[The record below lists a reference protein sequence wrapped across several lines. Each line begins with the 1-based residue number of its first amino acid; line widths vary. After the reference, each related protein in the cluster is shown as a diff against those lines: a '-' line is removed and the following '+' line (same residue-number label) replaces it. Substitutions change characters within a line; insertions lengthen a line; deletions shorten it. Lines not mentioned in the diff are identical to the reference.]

1 MALAVAVPPAAA
13 QDVVG
18 RLDRTVIDWWGER
31 EGLPQS
37 WVVSIAQTPDGYLY
51 LSTLEGVVRFD
62 GVRFLPVRRP
72 DAGRPASNR
81 MGAMVLRRDGSLW
94 VASENAGIFRVEGTA
109 LVLEHA
115 ARSLRLPTALAED
128 AGGALWVVAEGGVHR
143 ISPQGSLEQLDVSE
157 RVPAGVGA
165 IAVTRAGAV
174 WVAAPEGLAR
184 RVEGRFEALPSERA
198 PRGAPVALHVTRDD
212 AVLVL
217 TAEGLF
223 RLEGERCLRLGAAP
237 PFTPLPGASIFEDRD
252 GALWVGAGRQGL
264 ARFHGGAWSLVPAR
278 RGLTGTHVRAL
289 LRDREGSLWI
299 GTEGRGL
306 ARMRD
311 TSFAVLGRAEGLRDP
326 FVWAHL
332 VDRAGTLWIG
342 SQDGT
347 LHSWAGDTLRVFG
360 REDGLPGGGVRA
372 LAQRRDG
379 TLLVGTLGY
388 GVWAR
393 RGPRFEPLRG
403 AEALRLAAV
412 RTMREDPW
420 DGALWIGTER
430 GLFRLGEGRLARAGE
445 GGLRKTVTSLLFDR
459 QRRLCV
465 GTTGEGLWWSA
476 DRGASF
482 SRIDDADGLPDRSV
496 RALHEDA
503 EGRLWVGTEGGG
515 LAVVRDGRV
524 AAAVSQREGL
534 FDNTVSVILDDGLG
548 WMWMSCNRGVFRA
561 RIADLVEVVEGR
573 RERVAS
579 EVFDEADGLIS
590 RECNGSSE
598 PAGLRHA
605 DGSLSFSTM
614 GGVAFVDPA
623 RLRAPVPAPPVV
635 VERLVHDGIDTPLGS
650 RVRLPPGRGNLEL
663 QFTAPTFLGAER
675 VRFRFRLA
683 PFDDWSE
690 PVARRSAYYT
700 NVPPGAYTFEVVAA
714 GRDGRWSAP
723 PAAVELELRPHLWQ
737 TWAFRGGLAVA
748 AAAAAFAAYRRRVGR
763 LERDR
768 RTLAA
773 LVAERTGALA
783 EANAELARLAAT
795 DPGTGLPNRRRL
807 EEFLGEEWRRAQR
820 LRQPLGVLMV
830 DVDHFKAF
838 NDLYGHQRGDEV
850 LVRVAG
856 VLRESVRRA
865 GELAARYG
873 GEEFAVVLGGCGG
886 DELPAIAERVRAGVA
901 ELGLR
906 HEGSPTAG
914 LVTVSVGGAACV
926 PAPDGAPSDLVRRA
940 DAALYAA
947 KRTRNSVAV
956 LADDWVAR
964 GNAPSPGALPPP
976 VTG

>member
-1 MALAVAVPPAAA
+1 MDANWEVAAAADFNGDSHRDLLWYNQTSGKIVLWFMSSSVARITGQFTNPASIGNNDWSVLAVGDFGQGAGGPYDTQDVVWQNDTSKKVVVWVHGPGRQPYERDVRDARHAAADWRHGEPTLSGALGSRSLPAPPIAARALALAVALAVAVPPAAA

-143 ISPQGSLEQLDVSE
+143 ISPQGSLEQLDVRE

-459 QRRLCV
+459 QRRLWV

-496 RALHEDA
+496 RAIHEDA

-714 GRDGRWSAP
+714 GRDETLER
-723 PAAVELELRPHLWQ
+723 AA
-737 TWAFRGGLAVA
+737 G
-748 AAAAAFAAYRRRVGR
+748 RRRVGAAPAP
-763 LERDR
+763 
-768 RTLAA
+768 LAD
-773 LVAERTGALA
+773 L
-783 EANAELARLAAT
+783 
-795 DPGTGLPNRRRL
+795 GLPRRPRRGGRRGRVRRL
-807 EEFLGEEWRRAQR
+807 PTSRGTPRAR
-820 LRQPLGVLMV
+820 SPHPGCAGGGAHGRPGR
-830 DVDHFKAF
+830 
-838 NDLYGHQRGDEV
+838 GQRGA
-850 LVRVAG
+850 RA
-856 VLRESVRRA
+856 SRR
-865 GELAARYG
+865 
-873 GEEFAVVLGGCGG
+873 
-886 DELPAIAERVRAGVA
+886 
-901 ELGLR
+901 
-906 HEGSPTAG
+906 H
-914 LVTVSVGGAACV
+914 
-926 PAPDGAPSDLVRRA
+926 
-940 DAALYAA
+940 
-947 KRTRNSVAV
+947 
-956 LADDWVAR
+956 
-964 GNAPSPGALPPP
+964 
-976 VTG
+976 